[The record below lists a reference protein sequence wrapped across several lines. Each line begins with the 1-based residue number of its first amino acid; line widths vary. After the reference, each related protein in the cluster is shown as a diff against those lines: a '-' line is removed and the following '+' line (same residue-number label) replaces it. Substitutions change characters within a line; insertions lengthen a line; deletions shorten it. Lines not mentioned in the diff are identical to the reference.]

1 MEKISLNKIKWISSL
16 QLLKNRRNEQLF
28 VVEGEKGVKEAI
40 TYFSANIH
48 TLVATEKFIQENDCS
63 SFDSFIANE
72 KELERM
78 TSLSSNS
85 SALAVCHYPKKSPLA
100 TRPFVLALDG
110 IRDPGNL
117 GTMIRT
123 AEWFGLQHVVCSED
137 TVDCFNPKVIQSS
150 MGSIFRVQVHYL
162 DLNAFLSS
170 FKRPIYGAVLN
181 DKAADFATI
190 HPETESVLIIGSES
204 HGIRKEI
211 IELVSHP
218 VFIPGF
224 GQTESLNAGVAA
236 GILLHHWSKS
246 LLA

>member
-40 TYFSANIH
+40 TYFSDNIH

-78 TSLSSNS
+78 TGLSSNS
-85 SALAVCHYPKKSPLA
+85 SALAVCRYPKKSTLQLEPY
-100 TRPFVLALDG
+100 VLALDG

-123 AEWFGLQHVVCSED
+123 AEWFGLKHVVCSED

-162 DLNAFLSS
+162 DLNAFLST
-170 FKRPIYGAVLN
+170 FKSPIYGAVLN
-181 DKAADFATI
+181 DKATDFFTI
-190 HPETESVLIIGSES
+190 RPETGSVLLIGSES
-204 HGIRKEI
+204 HGIRKETL
-211 IELVSHP
+211 EFVAHP